1 MKEPRSGASGMI
13 MRMHA
18 LIEVLREGAL
28 TRSELI
34 ARVSAIYPS
43 KADHAR
49 RMIERDIADLAALGI
64 VIERE
69 RREKPVSYQLRGG
82 LPVFTADE
90 LRTLA
95 LIRDSFDPRH
105 PQFGRISALLQR
117 LSAGLCPGERRQY
130 EVRAARRAPIR
141 PAIDYRPYSETIEI
155 LERVIALR
163 EPICFRYRSTRGRE
177 REHSYVEAYDI
188 EFYERHF
195 YLVAYSSLS
204 RQINDFRIDRIS
216 QLATS
221 QQRLPP
227 GSARERR
234 LIRFRYRLA
243 PVLAQGELSQR
254 FEQQRIVEHLAD
266 GSVIIEAEGRSDF
279 FIIQTLLRY
288 RANAELLEPDWLR
301 ERMAAEIR
309 AMLNLYISDTPSP
322 G

>member
-1 MKEPRSGASGMI
+1 MKELRSGASGI
-13 MRMHA
+13 VTRMHA
-18 LIEVLREGAL
+18 LIAALRDGAL

-34 ARVSAIYPS
+34 ARVATVYPS
-43 KADHAR
+43 GVDNAR
-49 RMIERDIADLAALGI
+49 RMIDRDIADLAALGI
-64 VIERE
+64 VIERH
-69 RREKPVSYQLRGG
+69 EKPVSYHLRGG

-95 LIRDSFDPRH
+95 LVRDSFDPRH

-117 LSAGLCPGERRQY
+117 LSGGLTLTERRQY
-130 EVRAARRAPIR
+130 EIRAARRAPVR
-141 PAIDYRPYSETIEI
+141 PAIDYRPYSETIET
-155 LERVIALR
+155 LERAIALR

-177 REHSYVEAYDI
+177 REHSYVEAYDL

-216 QLATS
+216 QIATS

-227 GSARERR
+227 GSERERR

-266 GSVIIEAEGRSDF
+266 GSVIVEAEGRSDF

-309 AMLNLYISDTPSP
+309 EMLGLYEAEEE
-322 G
+322 